1 MAAFIQLGRTLD
13 CFVQETAWPGHVC
26 GLTQE
31 EHAAFGQAVR
41 QAKALNGWFTE
52 EQVRHALKG
61 IAYLLRPD
69 ALEAWTRNYPLL
81 QAPVEPM
88 RVGIIMAGNI
98 PWVGFH
104 DLLCVL
110 LAGHQAV
117 VKPSSEDAGLTAALL
132 ALLRTLVPELAAA
145 VRLAPG
151 KLGEV
156 DALIATGSNNTSRY
170 FQHYFALVP
179 RLVRK
184 GRTSVA
190 VLDGSE
196 SERELAALG
205 EDVFRY
211 FGLGCRN
218 VGMLWLPRGF
228 DLDRLF
234 GAFYPWREVIHHH
247 KYANNYDYN
256 KAIWLLDRVPITENG
271 FLLLKED
278 PAVHS
283 PVAALHYQWY
293 DRPEEPAAALKRHAE
308 ELQCVVGHGHVPF
321 GAAQL
326 PGPDDYADGVDTLAF
341 LLGPRPTA
349 GN

>member
-1 MAAFIQLGRTLD
+1 MAAFIQLGKTLD
-13 CFVQETAWPGHVC
+13 CFVQQVPWPGHAC

-31 EHAAFGQAVR
+31 EHAAFGQALR
-41 QAKALNGWFTE
+41 QAKAINGWYTE
-52 EQVRHALKG
+52 EEVRHALKG
-61 IAYLLRPD
+61 IVHLLRPD
-69 ALEAWTRNYPLL
+69 AMEAWTGNYPLL
-81 QAPVEPM
+81 QAPATGK

-110 LAGHQAV
+110 VAGHLAV
-117 VKPSSEDAGLTAALL
+117 VKPSSDDAGLTAALL
-132 ALLRTLVPELAAA
+132 ALLRVLAPELAAA

-156 DALIATGSNNTSRY
+156 DALIATGSNNTARY
-170 FQHYFALVP
+170 FQHYFAGIP
-179 RLVRK
+179 RIVRK

-190 VLDGSE
+190 VLDGDE
-196 SERELAALG
+196 TDEELTALG

-218 VGMLWLPRGF
+218 VGQLWLPRGF

-234 GAFYPWREVIHHH
+234 AAFYPWREVIHHH

-278 PAVHS
+278 PSVHS
-283 PVAALHYQWY
+283 PVAALHFQWY
-293 DRPEEPAAALKRHAE
+293 DDPQEVAAALTRHAE

-326 PGPDDYADGVDTLAF
+326 PGPADYADRVDTLSF
-341 LLGPRPTA
+341 LLGPMPSA
-349 GN
+349 GG